1 MNKKIIFLA
10 IVAIAF
16 TIIGCNTSLD
26 STDQEMPKVNF
37 VVTDSMQ
44 SLFYDDEGNSI
55 VEPSEG
61 EPFYGQDAHYTTI
74 VPSYTDNGDGTVTD
88 NNTNLIWQQDPPSNK
103 MTYSEAVE
111 YVENLELGGYTD
123 WRLPTIEESFTLAMM
138 DGKLLADD
146 TENSQPYID
155 TDYFNFYYDQR
166 KSYTGS
172 YWTSTTTVQ
181 MEDLGETGSSME
193 KNYGFNWADGHLK
206 SYADGYTL
214 DGTSTNFSIPAGV
227 RAVRGESG
235 VIGVNDYQDNGDGT
249 ITDKATN
256 LMWSK
261 SDADY
266 GMNWEDALAYAQES
280 ELAGYTDWR
289 LPTPKE
295 LQTLVEYGKATIP
308 AIDTDYFDLHLD
320 DCYVW
325 TGTTSGDFP
334 QMAVYIAFGHAWGL
348 EVKEG
353 ANSDVT
359 IDDFADVHGPGAIR
373 ADYKS
378 GTAPAL
384 SQAFYEK
391 ISGEAYPGD
400 EWTDGNYVLSGETV
414 TDKDQ
419 DGDIDEFDLS
429 FSENAADYIVIY
441 NRVMLVR
448 DAN

>member
-1 MNKKIIFLA
+1 MNKKIALLLFVI
-10 IVAIAF
+10 IALVI
-16 TIIGCNTSLD
+16 TGCNTS
-26 STDQEMPKVNF
+26 SKSSEMTTPEVRY

-44 SLFYDDEGNSI
+44 SVTYDDMGNVI
-55 VEPSEG
+55 DDPIEG
-61 EPFYGQDAHYTTI
+61 EPFYGQDAQVTTLL
-74 VPSYTDNGDGTVTD
+74 PSYTDNGDGTVTD
-88 NNTNLIWQQDPPSNK
+88 NNTNLMWQQDPPKNK
-103 MTYSEAVE
+103 LTYDQAVE

-155 TDYFNFYYDQR
+155 TDYFNFYYDER

-181 MEDLGETGSSME
+181 MEELGDTGETME

-214 DGTSTNFSIPAGV
+214 DGNSTGFSIPAGV
-227 RAVRGESG
+227 RAVRGQEN
-235 VIGVNDYQDNGDGT
+235 VIGNNDFQDNNDGT
-249 ITDKATN
+249 ITDNATQ
-256 LMWSK
+256 LMWSQ
-261 SDADY
+261 SDAEI
-266 GMNWEDALAYAQES
+266 GMDWEDALEYAQQS
-280 ELAGYTDWR
+280 ELAGYSDWR

-295 LQTLVEYGKATIP
+295 LQTLVEYGKEASP
-308 AIDTDYFDLHLD
+308 AIDTDYFTLHID
-320 DCYVW
+320 DSYVW
-325 TGTTSGDFP
+325 TSTTSGDFP
-334 QMAVYIAFGHAWGL
+334 QMAVYIAFGHGWGL

-353 ANSDVT
+353 DNSTVT
-359 IDDFADVHGPGAIR
+359 VDDFEDVHGPGAIR

-384 SQAFYEK
+384 SQEFYEM
-391 ISGEAYPGD
+391 ISGEEYPGA
-400 EWTDGNYVLSGETV
+400 EWKEGNYVLSGEVV

-419 DGDIDEFDLS
+419 DQDIDEFDLS

-448 DAN
+448 DVK